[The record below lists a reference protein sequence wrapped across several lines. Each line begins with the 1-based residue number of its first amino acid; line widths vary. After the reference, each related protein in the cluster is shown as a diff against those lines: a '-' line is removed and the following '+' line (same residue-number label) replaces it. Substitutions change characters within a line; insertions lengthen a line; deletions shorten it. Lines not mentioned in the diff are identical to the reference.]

1 MFFLIITPFPQRTFF
16 LNGLRAHILTKYLHM
31 LLFFI
36 FPLVI
41 LNNSIQLVKI
51 IVPICEIITC
61 NRCVLTNNG
70 YKLCFSGKSQIK
82 YQIDLFILKKKLVY
96 LKKRESI
103 LKLNKND
110 KQFSYHN
117 FFFSNISPLKYV
129 ILIFS

>member
-1 MFFLIITPFPQRTFF
+1 
-16 LNGLRAHILTKYLHM
+16 
-31 LLFFI
+31 
-36 FPLVI
+36 
-41 LNNSIQLVKI
+41 LVKI

-110 KQFSYHN
+110 KLFSYHN
-117 FFFSNISPLKYV
+117 FFFSNISPLKNV
-129 ILIFS
+129 ILLFTLREKKKKMRERIHKVFFLYIYIVLSIIRLLFTFKKF